1 MGNLWT
7 RFKHKKVRI
16 LLLGLDGSGKTTLLY
31 RLKLGE
37 VMTTLPTLGFNVET
51 LSYKNITFITYDIGG
66 GAKVRNVIPHHF
78 ESRDTVVIVIDGSDS
93 ERLDELNRDIIK
105 PALDSED
112 LADSIFLFLVNKHD
126 LPNCLSAE
134 EVAAKL
140 NLKALKHSWHILAI
154 SADRGDGLT
163 DSLDWLASRLCPSS
177 KFLRRTPPVL

>member
-1 MGNLWT
+1 
-7 RFKHKKVRI
+7 
-16 LLLGLDGSGKTTLLY
+16 
-31 RLKLGE
+31 
-37 VMTTLPTLGFNVET
+37 MTTLPTLGFNVET